1 MTIKVKFFDTEQFLW
16 AKRSKWNLER
26 WLPFHPVLVGQFI
39 TYIFHKQLGT
49 CLESKMFCQSES
61 TAAAVVLEYLIFN
74 IGVVGSWGEGEEK
87 LSHFLSAR
95 LALPCPALVLG
106 IWSLWLD
113 SSSLKYHLSLEKTH
127 LTSSFS
133 LCFCGKG
140 FWIYLME
147 MCHWGCRDEMQTKP
161 IPSHLHDTQA
171 SWCPWPSR
179 KNWKTMPM
187 SSDCQGRLELEGSLA
202 YPFLFQICPFL
213 ETEVKHW
220 IGAEAISKAAP
231 WTHL

>member
-16 AKRSKWNLER
+16 AKRSKWNLES

-39 TYIFHKQLGT
+39 TYIFHKHLGT

-74 IGVVGSWGEGEEK
+74 IGVVGSWGGGEEK

-106 IWSLWLD
+106 FWSLWLY

-127 LTSSFS
+127 QQVLS
-133 LCFCGKG
+133 LFASVAKSIWWKCVTGDV
-140 FWIYLME
+140 E
-147 MCHWGCRDEMQTKP
+147 MR
-161 IPSHLHDTQA
+161 
-171 SWCPWPSR
+171 R
-179 KNWKTMPM
+179 
-187 SSDCQGRLELEGSLA
+187 RLS
-202 YPFLFQICPFL
+202 PFLLISMTHRLLDVHDHPGRIGKPGQWAQIVRGDWSWKEALHTLSSLRFVPF
-213 ETEVKHW
+213 
-220 IGAEAISKAAP
+220 
-231 WTHL
+231 